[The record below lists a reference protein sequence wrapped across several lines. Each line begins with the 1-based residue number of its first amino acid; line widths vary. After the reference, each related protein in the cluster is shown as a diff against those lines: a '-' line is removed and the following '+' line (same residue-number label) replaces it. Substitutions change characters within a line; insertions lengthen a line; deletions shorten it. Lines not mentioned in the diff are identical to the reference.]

1 MEYSAFAQRLQP
13 SAIRTVSKAIHG
25 KKVISFAGGMPHPST
40 FPHVEIAALAEE
52 VLQTRAPEA
61 LQYGQTQG
69 YQPLLETVAGYLR
82 GRGLPGITA
91 ENILI
96 AAGSQQALD
105 LVGRILIDPGDLVLM
120 ESPGYPGASAAFT
133 NLGARVEGIPVL
145 ADGPDLDA
153 LEQAVCRDRPKF
165 FYTTPNFANP
175 AGVLVSQEKRRKIAE
190 MAERY
195 GFWVVEDDAYGEILF
210 AEASPADIVP
220 LKAFDQSGC
229 TIYMQTF
236 SKTISP
242 GLRVA
247 AIAAPAAAVNLLEMT
262 KQAADMFTSTFT
274 QILVNE
280 FIVRGHFAARL
291 PALRSLYQSRR
302 DAMDQALREHFPEAR
317 WVTPKGGFFFWLEM
331 PEGIDTQALLA
342 PALEAGVAFMPG
354 ACFFV
359 GSGVGRSADSAQ
371 MARTMRLAYSRES
384 EGDIARGL
392 AQLGQLAQCQLSP
405 QSMGSVEMSNVG

>member
-1 MEYSAFAQRLQP
+1 MNYSTFAQRLQP

-40 FPHVEIAALAEE
+40 FPHAELAALAAE
-52 VLQTRAPEA
+52 VLQTRAAEA

-82 GRGLPGITA
+82 GRGLSGITTD
-91 ENILI
+91 NLLI

-120 ESPGYPGASAAFT
+120 ESPGYPGASAAFA
-133 NLGARVEGIPVL
+133 NLGARVEGIPMV

-153 LEQAVCRDRPKF
+153 LEHAIRRERPKF
-165 FYTTPNFANP
+165 FYVTPNFANP
-175 AGVLVSQEKRRKIAE
+175 AGVLMSQEKRRRIAGL
-190 MAERY
+190 AERH
-195 GFWVVEDDAYGEILF
+195 GFWVVEDDAYGELLF
-210 AEASPADIVP
+210 AGASSADTVP
-220 LKAFDQSGC
+220 LKSFDQSGC

-236 SKTISP
+236 SKTIAP

-247 AIAAPAAAVNLLEMT
+247 TIAAPVAAVNLLEMT
-262 KQAADMFTSTFT
+262 KQVADMFTSTFT

-302 DAMDQALREHFPEAR
+302 DAMDCALRENFAEAR

-331 PEGIDTQALLA
+331 PEGSDTQALLA
-342 PALEAGVAFMPG
+342 PALESGVAFMPG

-359 GSGVGRSADSAQ
+359 GHGTDPSTA
-371 MARTMRLAYSRES
+371 ARTARLAYSRES
-384 EGDIARGL
+384 EADIARAL
-392 AQLGQLAQCQLSP
+392 AQLGQLARQMLRKA
-405 QSMGSVEMSNVG
+405 EMSNVG

>member
-1 MEYSAFAQRLQP
+1 MDYSAFAQRLQP
-13 SAIRTVSKAIHG
+13 SAIRAVSKAIHG

-40 FPHVEIAALAEE
+40 FPHTELAELAAE
-52 VLQTRAPEA
+52 VLETRGAEA

-69 YQPLLETVAGYLR
+69 YQPLLETVAGYLH
-82 GRGLPGITA
+82 GRGMPAITPD
-91 ENILI
+91 NLLI

-105 LVGRILIDPGDLVLM
+105 LVGRILVDPGDLVLM
-120 ESPGYPGASAAFT
+120 ESPGYPGASAAFA

-153 LEQAVCRDRPKF
+153 FEQAIRRERPKF
-165 FYTTPNFANP
+165 FYVTPNFANP
-175 AGVLVSQEKRRKIAE
+175 AGVLMSQEKRRRIVE
-190 MAERY
+190 LAERH
-195 GFWVVEDDAYGEILF
+195 GFWVVEDDAYGELLF
-210 AEASPADIVP
+210 SEASAADTVP

-229 TIYMQTF
+229 VIYMQTF

-247 AIAAPAAAVNLLEMT
+247 AIAAPPAAVNLIETT
-262 KQAADMFTSTFT
+262 KQVADMFTSTLT

-302 DAMDQALREHFPEAR
+302 DAMDQALREHFPESR

-331 PEGIDTQALLA
+331 PEGTDTEALLP
-342 PALEAGVAFMPG
+342 PALESGVAFMPG
-354 ACFFV
+354 NCFFV
-359 GSGVGRSADSAQ
+359 GQNTDPSRA
-371 MARTMRLAYSRES
+371 ARTIRLAYSRES
-384 EGDIARGL
+384 EADIVRGL
-392 AQLGQLAQCQLSP
+392 AKLGQLASE
-405 QSMGSVEMSNVG
+405 MAGGVEMSNVG

>member
-1 MEYSAFAQRLQP
+1 MEFSAFAQRLQP

-40 FPHVEIAALAEE
+40 FPHVELAALAAE
-52 VLQTRAPEA
+52 VLQTRGAEA

-82 GRGLPGITA
+82 GRGLSSITTD
-91 ENILI
+91 NLLI

-120 ESPGYPGASAAFT
+120 ESPGYPGASAAFA
-133 NLGARVEGIPVL
+133 NLGARLEGIPVL

-153 LEQAVCRDRPKF
+153 LERTVRRERPKF
-165 FYTTPNFANP
+165 FYITPNFANP
-175 AGVLVSQEKRRKIAE
+175 AGVLMSLEKRKRIAE
-190 MAERY
+190 LAERH
-195 GFWVVEDDAYGEILF
+195 GFWVVEDDAYGELF
-210 AEASPADIVP
+210 FSEASPADIVP

-229 TIYMQTF
+229 VIYMQTF

-247 AIAAPAAAVNLLEMT
+247 AIAAPVATVNILEMT
-262 KQAADMFTSTFT
+262 KQVADMFTSTFT
-274 QILVNE
+274 QILANE

-291 PALRSLYQSRR
+291 PALRSLYQGRR
-302 DAMDQALREHFPEAR
+302 DAMDQALRQNFPEAR

-331 PEGIDTQALLA
+331 PEGTDTQALLA

-354 ACFFV
+354 GCFFV
-359 GSGVGRSADSAQ
+359 GQGTDPSQA
-371 MARTMRLAYSRES
+371 ARTARMAYSRES
-384 EGDIARGL
+384 EADIARGL
-392 AQLGQLAQCQLSP
+392 GQLGQLARQLT
-405 QSMGSVEMSNVG
+405 GSVEMSNVG